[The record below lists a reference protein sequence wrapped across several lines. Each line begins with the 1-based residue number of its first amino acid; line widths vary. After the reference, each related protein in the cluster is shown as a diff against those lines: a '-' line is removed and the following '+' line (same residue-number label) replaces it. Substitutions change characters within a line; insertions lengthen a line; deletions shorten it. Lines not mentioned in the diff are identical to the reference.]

1 MQVIVFIKIISLT
14 LFSLT
19 LVFTS
24 VTVQAQTYPQRP
36 VRIVVPYPAGAS
48 YDTVTRV
55 LGEGLTDRLQQS
67 IIVENRPGASGII
80 GADLVAKATADGYTL
95 GMLGDNHTILPAV
108 GRKTPYDLFRDFAPI
123 MQVAS
128 LENVV
133 VIHPSVPATTLKEW
147 IALLKASPGKYR
159 YGSGGTAGSSH
170 LAAARFTQLAGVN
183 MLHVPYKAG
192 GIAVTGMLGN
202 EVQSMVLN
210 MISAKGHVQAG
221 RLRALAMAARERS
234 PHLPNVPT
242 AAEAGLPG
250 LEVSQFYAL
259 MAPART
265 PAAVLAR
272 LDRDVRQVV
281 QSDSYRKRLDAQ
293 GATPGAGGTQELAAF
308 LKREIEQ
315 NRSTAQAA
323 GITAEQ

>member
-1 MQVIVFIKIISLT
+1 MIVLIRIIL
-14 LFSLT
+14 LA

-24 VTVQAQTYPQRP
+24 AVVQAQTYPQRP
-36 VRIVVPYPAGAS
+36 IRIVVPYPAGAS

-55 LGEGLTDRLQQS
+55 LGEGLADRLKQS

-80 GADLVAKATADGYTL
+80 GAELVAKATADGYTL

-123 MQVAS
+123 MRVAS

-133 VIHPSVPATTLKEW
+133 VVHPSVPATTLKEW
-147 IALLKASPGKYR
+147 IVLLKTNPGKYR
-159 YGSGGTAGSSH
+159 YGSGGAAGSSH
-170 LAAARFTQLAGVN
+170 LAAARFTQLAGVD

-192 GIAVTGMLGN
+192 GIAVTGLLGN

-210 MISAKGHVQAG
+210 MISAKGNVLGG
-221 RLRALAMAARERS
+221 RLRALAIASRERS

-265 PAAVLAR
+265 PSAVLAR
-272 LDRDVRQVV
+272 LDSDVRQVA

-293 GATPGAGGTQELAAF
+293 GATPGTGGAQELAAF

>member
-1 MQVIVFIKIISLT
+1 MIVYIKIISLALFPLT
-14 LFSLT
+14 LSLT
-19 LVFTS
+19 S
-24 VTVQAQTYPQRP
+24 VAVQAQTYPQRP

-55 LGEGLTDRLQQS
+55 LGEGLAERLGQAM
-67 IIVENRPGASGII
+67 IVENRPGASGII

-108 GRKTPYDLFRDFAPI
+108 GRKTPYELFRDFAPI

-133 VIHPSVPATTLKEW
+133 VIHPSVPAATLKEW
-147 IALLKASPGKYR
+147 ITLLKASPGKYR

-265 PAAVLAR
+265 PPAVLTR

-293 GATPGAGGTQELAAF
+293 GATPGAGGAQELATF
-308 LKREIEQ
+308 LRREIEQ

>member
-1 MQVIVFIKIISLT
+1 MIVFIKIISPA

-19 LVFTS
+19 LLLAS
-24 VTVQAQTYPQRP
+24 SPIQAQTYPQRP
-36 VRIVVPYPAGAS
+36 IRIVVPYPAGAS

-55 LGEGLTDRLQQS
+55 LGEGLSERLGQPM
-67 IIVENRPGASGII
+67 IVENRPGASGII
-80 GADLVAKATADGYTL
+80 GAELVAKATADGYTL

-108 GRKTPYDLFRDFAPI
+108 GRKTPYELFRDFAPL
-123 MQVAS
+123 MRVAS

-133 VIHPSVPATTLKEW
+133 VIHPSVPATTLKDW

-170 LAAARFTQLAGVN
+170 LAAARFTQLAGVQ

-192 GIAVTGMLGN
+192 GLAVTAMLGN
-202 EVQSMVLN
+202 EVQSMVVN

-265 PAAVLAR
+265 PPVILAR

-293 GATPGAGGTQELAAF
+293 GATPGAGGAQELAEF